1 MRETKNPNASKQCQ
15 KIGYRK
21 HPFILIIF
29 LLLSFNKSVK
39 VFWIKAKYTV
49 HTFGAGA
56 ALPCCSISFSKS
68 FKRAF
73 RDNFS
78 GLSSWPSSK
87 DGEPA
92 MAARSS
98 AVGTG
103 RPLGCCPTDLA
114 FLAGD
119 DGTFVGLGATCGF

>member
-1 MRETKNPNASKQCQ
+1 MDNRITSGMFYSGNHYKEPWVGFKNENFFSA
-15 KIGYRK
+15 
-21 HPFILIIF
+21 
-29 LLLSFNKSVK
+29 
-39 VFWIKAKYTV
+39 
-49 HTFGAGA
+49 FGAGA

-103 RPLGCCPTDLA
+103 KPLGCWPTDLA